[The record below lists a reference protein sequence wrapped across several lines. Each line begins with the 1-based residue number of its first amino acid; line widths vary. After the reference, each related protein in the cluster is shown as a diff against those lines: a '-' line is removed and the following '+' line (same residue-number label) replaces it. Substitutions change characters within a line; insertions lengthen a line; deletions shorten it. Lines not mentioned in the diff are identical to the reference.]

1 MKLIDQNGRLFGKIS
16 IIDLLVIAAVA
27 VIAAAVYV
35 KNNAAPISSGTVK
48 EQRIT
53 FQIKT
58 VSMEDYVTGAIR
70 VGDKIYDA
78 GYSSGNGPVG
88 EITQVQVL
96 NDPGV
101 ALEENMQDGTA
112 PQIEVEG
119 TVDLLIT
126 VEGSGVS
133 DGRSYTI
140 NRVYEVGVNSSRT
153 YRTNRATFNGVVV
166 EILD

>member
-53 FQIKT
+53 FQIRT

-88 EITQVQVL
+88 EITQIQVL

-101 ALEENMQDGTA
+101 TLEENMQDGTA

>member
-53 FQIKT
+53 FQIRT

-88 EITQVQVL
+88 EITQIQVL

>member
-35 KNNAAPISSGTVK
+35 KNNATPTGSGTVK

-53 FQIKT
+53 FQIRT
-58 VSMEDYVTGAIR
+58 VSMEDYVTDAIR

-78 GYSSGNGPVG
+78 NYSSGSGPVG

-96 NDPGV
+96 SDPGV

-112 PQIEVEG
+112 PQIPVEG

-166 EILD
+166 EIIN

>member
-53 FQIKT
+53 FQIRT

>member
-1 MKLIDQNGRLFGKIS
+1 MKIIDRDGRLFGRIS

-35 KNNAAPISSGTVK
+35 KNNATPSGSGTVK

-53 FQIKT
+53 FQIQT
-58 VSMEDYVTGAIR
+58 VNMEDYLTGAIR

-78 GYSSGNGPVG
+78 NYSSGSGPVG

-96 NDPGV
+96 NDPGIAV
-101 ALEENMQDGTA
+101 EENMDDGTL
-112 PQIEVEG
+112 PQIPVEG

-140 NRVYEVGVNSSRT
+140 NRVYELGVNASRT
-153 YRTNRATFNGVVV
+153 YRTNRATFVGVVV
-166 EILD
+166 EIVD

>member
-53 FQIKT
+53 FQIRT

-112 PQIEVEG
+112 PQIEVGG